1 MQWILP
7 LPPANMNA
15 VDNTGVWEN
24 GEDILNYVGY
34 YDNESSYS
42 GKKNYVN
49 YIVEAEGIYVGYKY
63 YETRYEDCILGQGNA
78 DGTAGTYASTGAWN
92 YNEEDS

>member
-49 YIVEAEGIYVGYKY
+49 YIVEAEGILSL
-63 YETRYEDCILGQGNA
+63 IHI
-78 DGTAGTYASTGAWN
+78 
-92 YNEEDS
+92 